1 MKKTLLV
8 LVLTVGTLV
17 SKAQSLGTMGGITIT
32 KESKYYNTALWG
44 AWVDFGKWGIQY
56 SVSGSLNGSQI
67 DVDNFINGKSK
78 EFNAGILSQNYGI
91 FINTKSKIYYGGGI
105 QSSRYYNA
113 ETSIKSILVQVPTYT
128 TVVTPGVLKIVGGG
142 VVTTPPTTTTTLT
155 GFRNENQNQEVAEVV
170 LRNTILPYGVV
181 GIKHDLGTSFIG
193 RVEVMISKV
202 SSINVGVGIKL

>member
-32 KESKYYNTALWG
+32 KESKYYNTVLGGIWA
-44 AWVDFGKWGIQY
+44 DFGEWGIQY
-56 SVSGSLNGSQI
+56 SASGSLNGSQI

-113 ETSIKSILVQVPTYT
+113 EVKQILMSTSIPYT
-128 TVVTPGVLKIVGGG
+128 ITEKLWGGG
-142 VVTTPPTTTTTLT
+142 TATRSGFNTTT
-155 GFRNENQNQEVAEVV
+155 QYIDIPEVV
-170 LRNTILPYGVV
+170 LHDKITPYGVV
-181 GIKHDLGTSFIG
+181 GIRHDLGTSFIG
-193 RVEVMISKV
+193 RVEIMISKV

>member
-17 SKAQSLGTMGGITIT
+17 SKAQSLGTLGGLTVT
-32 KESKYYNTALWG
+32 KESKYYNTALG
-44 AWVDFGKWGIQY
+44 GVWVDFGKWGIQY
-56 SVSGSLNGSQI
+56 SASGSLNGSQI

-113 ETSIKSILVQVPTYT
+113 EIKTSRILTYYPVST
-128 TVVTPGVLKIVGGG
+128 TFGTFMGN
-142 VVTTPPTTTTTLT
+142 
-155 GFRNENQNQEVAEVV
+155 RYENIDIPEVV
-170 LRNTILPYGVV
+170 LHDKITPYGVV

-193 RVEVMISKV
+193 RVEIMISKV

>member
-17 SKAQSLGTMGGITIT
+17 SKAQSLGTLGGLTVT
-32 KESKYYNTALWG
+32 KESKYYNTVLGGVWI
-44 AWVDFGKWGIQY
+44 DFGKWGIQY
-56 SVSGSLNGSQI
+56 SASGSLNGSQI

-113 ETSIKSILVQVPTYT
+113 EVRQTTINYT
-128 TVVTPGVLKIVGGG
+128 TSMPITIPGAYTPGIGYITSPIVVG
-142 VVTTPPTTTTTLT
+142 TRLT
-155 GFRNENQNQEVAEVV
+155 NNSYNVDIPEVV
-170 LRNTILPYGVV
+170 LRNKITPYGVV

>member
-44 AWVDFGKWGIQY
+44 TWVDFGKWGIQY
-56 SVSGSLNGSQI
+56 SVSGSLNGSQTEI
-67 DVDNFINGKSK
+67 NNFINGKSK
-78 EFNAGILSQNYGI
+78 EFNAGIVSQNYGI
-91 FINTKSKIYYGGGI
+91 FISTKNKIYYGGGI

-113 ETSIKSILVQVPTYT
+113 EIKTSRILVSYP
-128 TVVTPGVLKIVGGG
+128 VTIKGGYG
-142 VVTTPPTTTTTLT
+142 QPDWTFM
-155 GFRNENQNQEVAEVV
+155 GNKYENIDIPEVV
-170 LRNTILPYGVV
+170 LHDKITPYGVV

-202 SSINVGVGIKL
+202 SSINVGIGIKL